1 MKKLIIISFFFLIFW
16 DTYAQQKVFRGSVH
30 QYTTK
35 LNELKSKSGL
45 YSFIWTTSGGTSSS
59 LQTEELSTIKW
70 DGFVGTYTLSVVLV
84 NNISGCASN
93 AISLEVE
100 IIDGLIIPNAFTPND
115 DGQND
120 LWIIG
125 GLETF
130 PDLIVTIFDS
140 GGRSIFRSEKG
151 YPKPWDGEW
160 KGVKLPINAY
170 YYIIDLGNGDKPI
183 KGSITLIR

>member
-1 MKKLIIISFFFLIFW
+1 MKKLIAILFFFLIFW
-16 DTYAQQKVFRGSVH
+16 NAQAQQRVFRGSVH
-30 QYTTK
+30 QYTIK
-35 LNELKSKSGL
+35 NENPL

-59 LQTEELSTIKW
+59 LQTKEIATIKW
-70 DGFVGTYTLSVVLV
+70 DGFTGIYTLSVILV

-93 AISLEVE
+93 PISLEVE

-125 GLETF
+125 GLEGF

-140 GGRSIFRSEKG
+140 WGRTIFRSEKG

-160 KGVKLPINAY
+160 KGVRVPIDAY
-170 YYIIDLGNGDKPI
+170 YYIIDLNNGDKLL
-183 KGSITLIR
+183 KGSVTLIR